1 MIRHLAKLVWNRK
14 RANGLLILEVFFSFL
29 VVLAVTTTG
38 LHYLHA
44 AGQPLGYD
52 WHDVWS
58 VAIDTGQQGGG
69 WGLEDRMDTYRRL
82 LQEARGF
89 DAVVAAAGTSV
100 PPYELGTDTGRV
112 RPRGSHLE
120 ASVQSQVTRTTD
132 GLLETLD
139 LELVAGR
146 WFEASDSAL
155 AWEPVVI
162 DRDLARAVFG
172 SEDPLGRA
180 VDGFFAGETEHRVV
194 GILRDFRKG
203 GELTPAGPYLFRRI
217 DVDDPEALPARF
229 LLVRVRPGTPIAFE
243 EELVDRL
250 QAVAPEL
257 TFEVRTLAEARRT
270 ALRLRLIPLA
280 AGALVAAFLLLMVA
294 LGLVGVLWQNVIQ
307 RTRELGLR
315 RATGAAR
322 RDVHRQISMELLLVT
337 TLGLALGTLL
347 AIQLPILDLA
357 PSLEPGVL
365 AGGVALAAALLYAL
379 ALAAAAYPAW
389 LAARIQPAEAL
400 RWE

>member
-1 MIRHLAKLVWNRK
+1 MIRHLVKLVWNRK

-38 LHYLHA
+38 LHLLRA
-44 AGQPLGYD
+44 AGQPLGYE
-52 WHDVWS
+52 WRNAWS
-58 VAIDTGQQGGG
+58 VAVDSGQQGGG
-69 WGLEDRMDTYRRL
+69 WGLEGLMETERAL
-82 LQEARGF
+82 LREARNL
-89 DAVVAAAGTSV
+89 APVVAAAAISV
-100 PPYELGTDTGRV
+100 PPYELGTDTGPV
-112 RPRGSHLE
+112 RPRGAPVE
-120 ASVQSQVTRTTD
+120 ASVHSQVTRATD
-132 GLLETLD
+132 GLLEALE

-146 WFEASDSAL
+146 WFEGPDSAR

-172 SEDPLGRA
+172 AEDPLGRA
-180 VDGFFAGETEHRVV
+180 VEGFAGETEKRVV
-194 GILRDFRKG
+194 GVLRDFRKG
-203 GELTPAGPYLFRRI
+203 GELAPREPYLFRRI
-217 DVDDPEALPARF
+217 DADDPEALPARF
-229 LLVRVRPGTPIAFE
+229 LLVRVRPGTPVAFE
-243 EELVDRL
+243 EELVERL

-294 LGLVGVLWQNVIQ
+294 LGLVGVLWQNVVQ

-337 TLGLALGTLL
+337 TLGLALGILL
-347 AIQLPILDLA
+347 AIQLPILRLVPSLA
-357 PSLEPGVL
+357 PQTF
-365 AGGVALAAALLYAL
+365 AAGVALAAAVLYTM

-389 LAARIQPAEAL
+389 LAGRVQPAEAL

>member
-1 MIRHLAKLVWNRK
+1 MIRHLVKLVWNRK
-14 RANGLLILEVFFSFL
+14 RANALLILEVFFSFL

-38 LHYLHA
+38 LHLAQA
-44 AGQPLGYD
+44 AGRPLGYD

-69 WGLEDRMDTYRRL
+69 WGLEDRMETYRRL

-100 PPYELGTDTGRV
+100 PPYALGTDTARV
-112 RPRGSHLE
+112 RPQGAPME
-120 ASVQSQVTRTTD
+120 ASVRSQVTRTTD
-132 GLLETLD
+132 GLLKTLD
-139 LELVAGR
+139 LELVRGR

-172 SEDPLGRA
+172 ADDPLGRS
-180 VDGFFAGETEHRVV
+180 VLGFFGGEPEHRVV
-194 GILRDFRKG
+194 GVVRDFRKG
-203 GELTPAGPYLFRRI
+203 GELAPAEPYLFRRI
-217 DVDDPEALPARF
+217 DLDDPEALAGRF
-229 LLVRVRPGTPIAFE
+229 LLVRVRPGTPMAFE

-257 TFEVRTLAEARRT
+257 TIEVRTLAEARRT
-270 ALRLRLIPLA
+270 TLRLRLIPLA

-294 LGLVGVLWQNVIQ
+294 LGLVGVLWQNVVQ

-315 RATGAAR
+315 RAAGAAR
-322 RDVHRQISMELLLVT
+322 GHIHLQISMELLLVT
-337 TLGLALGTLL
+337 TLGLALGTVL
-347 AIQLPILDLA
+347 AVQLPILDLT
-357 PSLEPGVL
+357 PSLAPRTLV
-365 AGGVALAAALLYAL
+365 AGVALAAALLYAL

-389 LAARIQPAEAL
+389 LAGRVQPAEAL